1 MTDTDTPPQIVAANK
16 ARVAALATIAALDD
30 DKLRRAVNIV
40 VAALALERLTFS
52 DLRRELEARAEKAS
66 A

>member
-1 MTDTDTPPQIVAANK
+1 MFADAAARDPAKLAK
-16 ARVAALATIAALDD
+16 AVRV
-30 DKLRRAVNIV
+30 V
-40 VAALALERLTFS
+40 VAAIALERLTFS

>member
-1 MTDTDTPPQIVAANK
+1 MPDTDTPPQIRAANK
-16 ARVAALATIAALDD
+16 ARVRVLADAAARDD

-40 VAALALERLTFS
+40 VAAIAAERLTFS